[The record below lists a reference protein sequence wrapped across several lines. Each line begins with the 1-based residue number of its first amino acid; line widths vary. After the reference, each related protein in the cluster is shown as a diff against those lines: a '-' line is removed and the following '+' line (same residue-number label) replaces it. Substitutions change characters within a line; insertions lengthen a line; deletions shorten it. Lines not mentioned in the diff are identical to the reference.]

1 MLSGKHGGATAT
13 YFDYEDGVHGLSV
26 IVVRHPLTPGC
37 MAPGEVEHHIA
48 KLKTD
53 LDRLQ
58 KEMLKALPNA
68 GIRPWK
74 RNNV

>member
-1 MLSGKHGGATAT
+1 
-13 YFDYEDGVHGLSV
+13 
-26 IVVRHPLTPGC
+26 